1 MPRISILRS
10 RVLGFPGRMAAA
22 REPQLVQPPKGT
34 RDFKPEQMMV
44 RKRVFGIVSKVFEQ
58 HGAVS
63 LDTPVFELRE
73 TLTGK
78 YGEDSKLIYNLEDQG
93 GQLLSL
99 RYDLTV
105 PFARYLASNKVTSM
119 KRYQIGKVYRR
130 DNPSRGRYREFYQ
143 CDFDIAG
150 QFSAMIADAEVIK
163 VVVELLDSL
172 DVGDYQVKVNHR
184 KLLDLVLAS
193 CGVPEDK
200 FKSICSAIDKLDK
213 SPWDKVRTEMVEE
226 KGLSP
231 EVADKVGEQVSKK
244 GNATDML
251 AYLNAYLGE
260 SQNATEVLEGME
272 TLFGFLEAGNCL
284 HRVVFD
290 LSLARGLDYY
300 TGVIFEA
307 VFTGSTQVGSIAA
320 GGRYD
325 NLVSMFG
332 GKEVPVVGLSL
343 GIERVLLILEEREK
357 ANKVARTKETQVL
370 ILYLGKNMHKQAFRL
385 ASELWAA
392 SLNVE
397 FDAIATSKLKNK
409 LDMAGKSFIPFVVVV
424 GEDEEKKGVVQ
435 LKEIVVKKSQ
445 EEENKQKEEI
455 PRNELAKTIL
465 SRLQK

>member
-150 QFSAMIADAEVIK
+150 QFPAMIADAEVIK